1 MDVRLIDV
9 RLIDRPE
16 EPHRSGMDGEYIQ
29 QLAESILKVG
39 LIQPITVRRRGY
51 RYEVVVGDCRFAAVK
66 RAELHQ
72 VACIVQ
78 EDGREDV
85 QVVRAHENLHRRD
98 LAFRD
103 EARMVRA
110 CYESEGEDVDRV
122 CATLNRGRAYVEDR
136 LLFDLMPPQMQEAV
150 DSGALAVGACRELMC
165 IDVAEDRMFYLGHA
179 VSSGASIKL
188 CRSWRQAWELTRTPQ
203 DPTAL
208 GRSQYEGAP
217 VPAPV
222 HLPCAFCGGG
232 VSVHEIVH
240 LRTCKECAVTILS
253 HRPDPVGTG

>member
-1 MDVRLIDV
+1 MEVELIDV

-16 EPHRSGMDGEYIQ
+16 DPQRSAMDGEYIL
-29 QLAESILKVG
+29 QLAESIKKVG
-39 LIQPITVRRRGY
+39 LIQPITVRRWGY

-66 RAELHQ
+66 KAGLHQ

-78 EDGREDV
+78 EKGRQDV

-122 CATLNRGRAYVEDR
+122 CATLNRGRPYVEDR
-136 LLFDLMPPQMQEAV
+136 LLFEVMPPQMQEAV
-150 DSGALAVGACRELMC
+150 DSGGLAVGACRELMA

-179 VSSGASIKL
+179 VSSGASVKL
-188 CRSWRQAWELTRTPQ
+188 VRAWRQAWELTRTPQ
-203 DPTAL
+203 DPSAL
-208 GRSQYEGAP
+208 GREQYEGAP
-217 VPAPV
+217 VPVPV
-222 HLPCAFCGGG
+222 HLPCLWCSKG

-240 LRTCKECAVTILS
+240 LRMCKECVDLILS
-253 HRPDPVGTG
+253 HRPAVAASA